1 MKRTRREFIR
11 YVGLVMASLAMAHCR
26 SGRLPEGGP
35 DWDAVR
41 ACWFAL
47 DGAGT
52 DDYQDLQWRHQEALQ
67 ALVDDGELDSEV
79 AARIGAAFGQA
90 VAHMQRMMATCYI
103 ALPPVFA
110 PRADLMQQAAIL
122 EEAAAEGDIESA
134 TMAEVQAALERD
146 IAWFDQSLAGQNPG
160 ALETVEV
167 DSASAEAARI
177 LVWLL
182 LGEAY

>member
-1 MKRTRREFIR
+1 
-11 YVGLVMASLAMAHCR
+11 
-26 SGRLPEGGP
+26 
-35 DWDAVR
+35 
-41 ACWFAL
+41 
-47 DGAGT
+47 
-52 DDYQDLQWRHQEALQ
+52 
-67 ALVDDGELDSEV
+67 
-79 AARIGAAFGQA
+79 
-90 VAHMQRMMATCYI
+90 MQRMMATCYI